1 MKTKETTENVTKLSI
16 IVDMERGDHTL
27 RVQTIVGEGR
37 GMGRIIK
44 EGDGGRGTFEEW
56 KR

>member
-37 GMGRIIK
+37 
-44 EGDGGRGTFEEW
+44 
-56 KR
+56 